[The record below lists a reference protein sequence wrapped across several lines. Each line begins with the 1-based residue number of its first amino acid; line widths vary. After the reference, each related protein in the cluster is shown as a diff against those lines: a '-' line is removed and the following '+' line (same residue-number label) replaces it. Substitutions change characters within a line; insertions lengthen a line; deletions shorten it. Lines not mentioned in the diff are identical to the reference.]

1 MNNIDERFGFVN
13 NNMVGEE
20 MSSNGFYFDP
30 MNLFSDSISNS
41 LLPYDMAGNL
51 RVLRVYWKSRR
62 RIKKVKSYNKET
74 GEEEFN
80 FYPETYILNKDEG
93 EEEEIFYIN
102 EAWEGVKIGSDIYV
116 NMRPRPI

>member
-20 MSSNGFYFDP
+20 MTGNGFFFDP

-74 GEEEFN
+74 GEEEYN
-80 FYPETYILNKDEG
+80 FYPETYIINKDAG
-93 EEEEIFYIN
+93 EEEQIFYIN
-102 EAWEGVKIGSDIYV
+102 EAWEGTKIGTDIYV